1 MGVMTHIYKDVCLT
15 CAVEPQERDLDVM
28 RSRIEHEGLSF
39 LTITLPALGAD
50 VELALRDGVIDST
63 SFRSF
68 RKVGRIPAF
77 LRGIFSQLF
86 DIETG
91 EVKHDLYN
99 HATLVWGLRQL
110 AYVFKKVRIE
120 CSESRKAAAVRKYLS
135 SETDLSSRE
144 VIDEKHR
151 IFRLVSHLLWNGLIW
166 GFNPYT
172 TTPRH
177 GPGSTADRITGNS
190 KYNRM
195 DWTQRLENYFPIL
208 SNAFHNE
215 SVFDSEEFKHFRVKT
230 DEEELP
236 VRVVFVPKTLKSPR
250 VIAIEPCCMQYAQ
263 QAISGYLIDYLE
275 SKCDLTAGHINFTD
289 QSVNQRLALH
299 ASRDSSFATIDL
311 SDASDRV
318 PWTGVRDMLSPY
330 NGNMQNSTSDVGF
343 DLINAI
349 DACRSRKALLPDG
362 RVLSLKKFASMG
374 SALCFP
380 VESMY
385 FFTLCVIAS
394 LEEKQLMPTYRN
406 VRLVCHDIYVYGD
419 DIIVPTNVANKTIS
433 TLQEYYCK
441 VNSSKTFLTGKFRE
455 SCGVDAYN
463 GDNVS
468 PIYIR
473 ELPPDSLRNAKAI
486 ISWVETSNLFYFQGC
501 WQTSA
506 FLRKHVER
514 YTGELPVVGK
524 NSPALGVHSFQKFGS
539 VDRWS
544 QDLFRPEVRAYG
556 KSSVYYDD
564 PLEGYAALTK
574 CLLRLEHGSSEIASD
589 HLARSARH
597 GAVALKS
604 RWLPTY

>member
-1 MGVMTHIYKDVCLT
+1 MGVLREIYLDVCST
-15 CAVEPQERDLDVM
+15 CAAEPQSRDLEVIEA
-28 RSRIEHEGLSF
+28 RIEHEGMSF

-50 VELALRDGVIDST
+50 FEKALRDGVIDSAN
-63 SFRSF
+63 FRSF

-91 EVKHDLYN
+91 EVKHDIVN
-99 HATLVWGLRQL
+99 HATLVWGIRQISY
-110 AYVFKKVRIE
+110 AFKKVRIE
-120 CSESRKAAAVRKYLS
+120 CSEPRKEAAVRKYLS

-144 VIDEKHR
+144 VIDEKLNT
-151 IFRLVSHLLWNGLIW
+151 FRLVSHLLWNGLIW
-166 GFNPYT
+166 GFDPNET
-172 TTPRH
+172 IPRH
-177 GPGSTADRITGNS
+177 GPGATADRLTGNR
-190 KYNRM
+190 KYSRIG
-195 DWTQRLENYFPIL
+195 WTERLENYFPLL
-208 SNAFHNE
+208 SSAFSNE
-215 SVFDSEEFKHFRVKT
+215 NVYDSKEFSLQKVRKS
-230 DEEELP
+230 EEELP

-263 QAISGYLIDYLE
+263 QAISGYLVQYLE
-275 SKCDLTAGHINFTD
+275 TKHELTTGHINFTD
-289 QSVNQRLALH
+289 QTVNQRLALD
-299 ASRDSSFATIDL
+299 ASRDGSYATIDL

-318 PWTGVRDMLSPY
+318 PWSMVQEMLSPY
-330 NGNMQNSTSDVGF
+330 SDTQFPKADHGY
-343 DLINAI
+343 DLINSI
-349 DACRSRKALLPDG
+349 DACRSRKAQLPDG
-362 RVLSLKKFASMG
+362 SVLSLKKFASMG

-394 LEEKQLMPTYRN
+394 LEGKQLKPTYRN
-406 VRLVCHDIYVYGD
+406 IQKVCRDIYVYGD
-419 DIIVPTNVANKTIS
+419 DIIVPTGVAGITIS

-441 VNSSKTFLTGKFRE
+441 VNSDKTFSTGKFRE
-455 SCGVDAYN
+455 SCGVDAYG

-486 ISWVETSNLFYFQGC
+486 ISWVETSNLFYKNGC
-501 WQTSA
+501 WRASA
-506 FLRKHVER
+506 FLQKIVER
-514 YTGELPVVGK
+514 YTGELPVVGES
-524 NSPALGVHSFQKFGS
+524 SPALGLHSFQKFLS

-544 QDLFRPEVRAYG
+544 RTLWRPEVWALSR
-556 KSSVYYDD
+556 KSVYYDD

-589 HLARSARH
+589 HLERSARH

-604 RWLPTY
+604 RWLPSN